1 MKRVKA
7 MLGGKLACEVW
18 ILRKL
23 GIRWLFGSH
32 LLVMMRKEE
41 VVVVAL
47 LFVIPWKINQKIFG
61 GGYSIYVRVVNKF
74 GGYYIELFFSS
85 S

>member
-7 MLGGKLACEVW
+7 MQGGKLACEVW

-32 LLVMMRKEE
+32 LPVMMRKEE
-41 VVVVAL
+41 VAVAAL
-47 LFVIPWKINQKIFG
+47 LFVIPWKIN
-61 GGYSIYVRVVNKF
+61 
-74 GGYYIELFFSS
+74 
-85 S
+85 

>member
-7 MLGGKLACEVW
+7 MQGGKLACEVW

-41 VVVVAL
+41 EEVVVAL
-47 LFVIPWKINQKIFG
+47 LFVIPWKIN
-61 GGYSIYVRVVNKF
+61 
-74 GGYYIELFFSS
+74 
-85 S
+85 